1 MRQIDLKEAANCRQ
15 SRVNLSRL
23 CQGWIG
29 TLHAALRVGSS
40 RLAKDAAAAAA
51 AVRHYALLLCSE
63 LEKMITGL
71 RARAG
76 KGQKI
81 ARQVGLSL

>member
-40 RLAKDAAAAAA
+40 RLAKDAAAAA
-51 AVRHYALLLCSE
+51 VRHYALLLCSE